1 MIKPYELIY
10 VIKESEIEHVELK
23 NKRIMKTIKYLVM
36 GVLLAGFSATAN
48 AQEEEL
54 NAALQGIKSKA
65 PDAAKLAT
73 VAYKKNKKNP
83 EALLKIARTYFEQK
97 DTAGARLFANYANEA
112 GKPKY
117 QFAPAYLLLGDIE
130 SAYGTDGG
138 KAAGYYNQAINFDP
152 KNPEGYKKWAM
163 VYRKISPKQAAAKLQ
178 EMKVQCPNEDID
190 AFTAHIYMLA
200 GDEKQAYENYM
211 KADINKLDKGQL
223 NEFARCSY
231 FTGHFEDALRASE
244 AGIKLVP
251 RNPTFN
257 RLAMFSNYELKNYD
271 AAKNYINKYFNET
284 DSATFSEY
292 DHFYTALIYQALED
306 KINMYEQYEKALQ
319 LVNDSSMIKR
329 WAIQKAV
336 SDSYLKD
343 QEFEKAIRYYNDMLD
358 SKPDVN
364 FDDHEGLANIYSKYG
379 DADPAKK
386 AEYVNKAVEIFR
398 NAGVK
403 FPIQQ
408 VYATYMAAST
418 INKIDDNMKNSL
430 AKPDYM
436 KVIELLGTK
445 ADRTKGEDTMLKTAY
460 HYMMFNSYI
469 NKNVAGAKDYADKI
483 LAIDPEYKPALEI
496 KNLK

>member
-1 MIKPYELIY
+1 
-10 VIKESEIEHVELK
+10 
-23 NKRIMKTIKYLVM
+23 MKAIKYLLM

-54 NAALQGIKSKA
+54 QAALSAIKSKA
-65 PDAAKLAT
+65 GNVADAAKT
-73 VAYKKNKKNP
+73 AYKKNKKNP
-83 EALLKIARTYFEQK
+83 EALMKIARAFYEQK
-97 DTAGARLFANYANEA
+97 DTAGAIQFANYANEA

-117 QFAPAYLLLGDIE
+117 QYAPAYLLLGAIE
-130 SAYGTDGG
+130 SAFGTDGG

-163 VYRKISPKQAAAKLQ
+163 VYRKISPRQAAQKLQ

-231 FTGHFEDALRASE
+231 FTGHFADALRASE

-271 AAKNYINKYFNET
+271 AAKSYINKYFNET

-306 KINMYEQYEKALQ
+306 NTNMYEQFDKALE

-329 WAIQKAV
+329 WDILKTV
-336 SDSYLKD
+336 SDSHMKD
-343 QEFEKAIRYYNDMLD
+343 KNFDKAIQYYNDLLAC
-358 SKPDVN
+358 KKEVN
-364 FDDHEGLANIYSKYG
+364 FDDEEGLAGIYSKYADETA
-379 DADPAKK
+379 DAAKK
-386 AEYVNKAVEIFR
+386 KELLKKADAIYSELIT
-398 NAGVK
+398 K
-403 FPIQQ
+403 YPIQEA
-408 VYATYMAAST
+408 YATYMRAS
-418 INKIDDNMKNSL
+418 INNKMDDNMKNSL
-430 AKPDYM
+430 AKPFYE
-436 KVIELLGTK
+436 KVASLLSAKG
-445 ADRTKGEDTMLKTAY
+445 ADRSNGENIMLKTAY
-460 HYMMFNSYI
+460 HYLMFNSYI
-469 NKNVAGAKDYADKI
+469 NKNVAGAKDFAEKI

>member
-1 MIKPYELIY
+1 
-10 VIKESEIEHVELK
+10 
-23 NKRIMKTIKYLVM
+23 MKTIKYLLM
-36 GVLLAGFSATAN
+36 GVLLAGFSTTVN

-54 NAALQGIKSKA
+54 NAALSAIKSKSGNVA
-65 PDAAKLAT
+65 DAAKT
-73 VAYKKNKKNP
+73 AYKKNKKNP
-83 EALLKIARTYFEQK
+83 DALMKIARAFFEQK
-97 DTAGARLFANYANEA
+97 DTAGARQFANYANEA

-117 QFAPAYLLLGDIE
+117 QYAPAYLLLGDIE

-163 VYRKISPKQAAAKLQ
+163 VYRKISPSQAAAKLRD
-178 EMKVQCPNEDID
+178 MKANCPNEDID

-200 GDEKQAYENYM
+200 GDEKQAYENYK
-211 KADINKLDKGQL
+211 KADISKLDKAYL
-223 NEFARCSY
+223 NEFVRCSY
-231 FTGHFEDALRASE
+231 FTGHFQDALNAAE
-244 AGIKLVP
+244 AGIKIEP

-271 AAKNYINKYFNET
+271 AAKGYINKYFNET
-284 DSATFSEY
+284 DSAKFSEY

-306 KINMYEQYEKALQ
+306 KANMYVHYDKALE

-329 WAIQKAV
+329 WAIQKAI
-336 SDSYLKD
+336 SDSYLKEQNFD
-343 QEFEKAIRYYNDMLD
+343 KAIKYYNDMLA
-358 SKPDVN
+358 SKPDAN
-364 FDDHEGLANIYSKYG
+364 FDDEEGLANIYSKWG

-386 AEYVNKAVEIFR
+386 NDYVKKAVEIFR
-398 NAGVK
+398 NAGQK
-403 FPIQQ
+403 YPIQQ

-430 AKPDYM
+430 AKSDYL
-436 KVIELLGTK
+436 KVIDLLATK
-445 ADRTKGEDTMLKTAY
+445 ADRSKGEDTMLKTAY

-469 NKNVAGAKDYADKI
+469 SKNVAGAKDYADKI

>member
-1 MIKPYELIY
+1 
-10 VIKESEIEHVELK
+10 
-23 NKRIMKTIKYLVM
+23 MKAIKYLLM
-36 GVLLAGFSATAN
+36 GVLLAGFSTTAN
-48 AQEEEL
+48 AQEVEL
-54 NAALQGIKSKA
+54 QAALDGIKAKA
-65 PDAAKLAT
+65 GNVADLAKT
-73 VAYKKNKKNP
+73 AYKKNKKNAD
-83 EALLKIARTYFEQK
+83 ALMKIAKAYFEQK

-117 QFAPAYLLLGDIE
+117 QYAPAYLLLGDIE

-138 KAAGYYNQAINFDP
+138 KAASYYNQAINFDP

-163 VYRKISPKQAAAKLQ
+163 VYRKISPSQAAQKLRD
-178 EMKVQCPNEDID
+178 MKAQCPNEDID

-200 GDEKQAYENYM
+200 GDEKQAYENYK
-211 KADINKLDKGQL
+211 KADLSKLDKAYL
-223 NEFARCSY
+223 NEFVRCSY
-231 FTGHFEDALRASE
+231 FTGHFQDALNAAE
-244 AGIKLVP
+244 AGIKIEP

-271 AAKNYINKYFNET
+271 AAKAYINKYFNET
-284 DSATFSEY
+284 DSAKFSEY
-292 DHFYTALIYQALED
+292 DHFYTALIYQALDE
-306 KINMYEQYEKALQ
+306 KGNMYNHYNKALE

-329 WAIQKAV
+329 WAIQKAI

-343 QEFEKAIRYYNDMLD
+343 QEFENAINYYNDMLA

-379 DADPAKK
+379 DAVPEKK
-386 AEYVNKAVEIFR
+386 AMMIQKAVDLFR
-398 NAGVK
+398 AAGEK

-408 VYATYMAAST
+408 VYATYMAANNV
-418 INKIDDNMKNSL
+418 NKLDDNMKNSL

-436 KVIELLGTK
+436 KLIDLLSNKT
-445 ADRTKGEDTMLKTAY
+445 DRSKGEDTMLKTAY

-469 NKNVAGAKDYADKI
+469 NKNTPGAKEYADKI